1 MIFLA
6 HFIKR
11 IKSFFNMTKKTDAGP
26 QLSYAQSGEDLITD
40 FIFRAMQVES
50 PSYLD
55 IGAHHPTY
63 LSNTY
68 FFYKNGSSGVC
79 IEPDPELYAEIKK
92 KRKNDL
98 CINAGIG
105 MDSASEAD
113 FYIMSTRTLN
123 TFSKTEAERY
133 QSYGRQVIEKVV
145 KIPLMT
151 INDILDDF
159 IDKRLNFVS
168 LDVEGIDYEIIKAF
182 DFSKQRPEV
191 FCIETI
197 TYTEDNSEQKECQI
211 IEYMLEQGYMVY
223 ADSYINTIFVDKEKW
238 KNR

>member
-1 MIFLA
+1 
-6 HFIKR
+6 
-11 IKSFFNMTKKTDAGP
+11 
-26 QLSYAQSGEDLITD
+26 
-40 FIFRAMQVES
+40 
-50 PSYLD
+50 
-55 IGAHHPTY
+55 
-63 LSNTY
+63 
-68 FFYKNGSSGVC
+68 
-79 IEPDPELYAEIKK
+79 
-92 KRKNDL
+92 
-98 CINAGIG
+98 